1 MKRNL
6 TKDLFNRKD
15 FFLEIIAVIVIV
27 LLVIIFRLL
36 PSKIIGDIEN
46 SLINFVTNDR
56 ISLITNVSAIF
67 IGAYINVLIVI
78 STSKLSMSQL
88 ILKNKM
94 DQRILGVI
102 IVGIIEDFL
111 LILMPFF
118 FYKHYIFVIV
128 YIGVVTLALISFIK
142 FIKTSLLLFH
152 ININQMIKEIDDE
165 TEYKS
170 NLMILNEEELNILR
184 QLNKSSQNRN

>member
-118 FYKHYIFVIV
+118 ETIPNFV
-128 YIGVVTLALISFIK
+128 
-142 FIKTSLLLFH
+142 
-152 ININQMIKEIDDE
+152 
-165 TEYKS
+165 
-170 NLMILNEEELNILR
+170 
-184 QLNKSSQNRN
+184 